1 MTRRLYTAFWVLAL
15 PLALLRLL
23 WRSRRAPAYRERWK
37 ERLGRFAPPAATG
50 GVWVHAVSVGEVQAA
65 QPLIKRLLASLAAQP
80 LTVTTTTPTGSAR
93 VVELFG
99 DQVFH
104 VSFPFDLPWAVDGFL
119 DRVRPRLLILVET
132 EIWPNLLAACAR
144 RSIPTLLA
152 NGRLSARSAAGYAR
166 LGAFTRQTFGAVGGV
181 AAQSAADA
189 ARFVALGVARERVR
203 VTGSMK
209 FDQRLRGS
217 IAEQSEVMR
226 REWGADRPV
235 WVAASTH
242 EGEDEQVLD
251 AHALVRQDLPSA
263 LLVLVPRHPE
273 RFDRVAAL
281 VRRRGLPLV
290 RRTER
295 AAVDSATAVFLGD
308 TMGELQVFLGAAD
321 AAFVGGSLV
330 DIGGHNVLE
339 PAALGLPVAFG
350 PHMHNFTT
358 IARMLLDAEAAVQ
371 VRNAV
376 ALGEVMQR
384 WLGDASLR
392 TRLGENGRRVFESN
406 RGALDRTLEMVDAL
420 LPRRGDRQ

>member
-1 MTRRLYTAFWVLAL
+1 MN
-15 PLALLRLL
+15 
-23 WRSRRAPAYRERWK
+23 
-37 ERLGRFAPPAATG
+37 
-50 GVWVHAVSVGEVQAA
+50 
-65 QPLIKRLLASLAAQP
+65 
-80 LTVTTTTPTGSAR
+80 
-93 VVELFG
+93 
-99 DQVFH
+99 
-104 VSFPFDLPWAVDGFL
+104 GFL

-144 RSIPTLLA
+144 RGIPSLLA

-166 LGAFTRQTFGAVGGV
+166 LGQFARQTFGAIGGV

-189 ARFVALGVARERVR
+189 QRFVALGVPPDRVR

-217 IAEQSEVMR
+217 AAEQSEVLR
-226 REWGADRPV
+226 REWGVDRPV

-242 EGEDEQVLD
+242 EGEDEQVID
-251 AHALVRQDLPSA
+251 AHAAVCRSLPEA

-281 VRRRGLPLV
+281 VRRRGLALV

-295 AAVDSATAVFLGD
+295 AAVGPETAVFLGD
-308 TMGELQVFLGAAD
+308 TMGELPVFLGAAD

-330 DIGGHNVLE
+330 DVGGHNVLE

-350 PHMHNFTT
+350 PHMHNFAAIT
-358 IARMLLDAEAAVQ
+358 RMLLDAEAAEQ
-371 VRNAV
+371 VRNAA
-376 ALGEVMQR
+376 ALGQVMAR

-392 TRLGENGRRVFESN
+392 TRLGENGRRVVEAN
-406 RGALDRTLEMVDAL
+406 RGALDRTLAMVEEM
-420 LPRRGDRQ
+420 LPRG